1 MSVRQGDR
9 VAFHISNSR
18 SYYDVFVFH
27 VGSAAAIAGKTCR
40 SITGN
45 SRNRTVGNS
54 YFAYTIIRDICNI
67 YITIWVNRNTKA
79 FTLRV

>member
-27 VGSAAAIAGKTCR
+27 VGSAAAIA
-40 SITGN
+40 
-45 SRNRTVGNS
+45 
-54 YFAYTIIRDICNI
+54 
-67 YITIWVNRNTKA
+67 
-79 FTLRV
+79 